1 MDKEKL
7 IKDIEEEVAK
17 VVNDM
22 IIRNEIK
29 ETTAMFIKHKV
40 KEHRLARFYA
50 KWKCHKY
57 QPTMTE
63 FANAAVRGIV
73 ACSGTADEKA
83 CDFLD
88 FVLNPGMR
96 GLRSYLKGTKD
107 FLVWLERIKL
117 QYPELPP
124 LFSIIT
130 MDFTCMYPTIPD
142 DLVLPAVR
150 EYLDSRN
157 VKEPSTEK
165 TMELLEVVRKNNY
178 FEFVVKNFHQIGGT
192 SIGKKH
198 APPLACLAAGKL
210 EEEMIFTAN
219 ISKEKVLDDLTNN
232 DEKSRFYKRFID
244 NMIAAFMGT
253 EEEAKDFV
261 DWMNTLWPGLKFT

>member
-1 MDKEKL
+1 MTLAVNYNYNYNYKTAALNDLAKQNNIVEVDQVDKEKL
-7 IKDIEEEVAK
+7 IKDIEEEVAN
-17 VVNDM
+17 VVDSM
-22 IIRNEIK
+22 VARNEIK
-29 ETTAMFIKHKV
+29 ETTAQFVKHKA
-40 KEHRLARFYA
+40 KEHRLARFYT

-73 ACSGTADEKA
+73 SCSGTADEKA

-96 GLRSYLKGTKD
+96 GLRSYLTGTKD
-107 FLVWLERIKL
+107 FLIWIETLKD

-150 EYLDSRN
+150 DYLESRR
-157 VKEPSTEK
+157 VAEPSTEK
-165 TMELLEVVRKNNY
+165 TM
-178 FEFVVKNFHQIGGT
+178 
-192 SIGKKH
+192 
-198 APPLACLAAGKL
+198 ACLAAGKL
-210 EEEMIFTAN
+210 EEEAIFTADIFKN
-219 ISKEKVLDDLTNN
+219 KVLKDTSNN

-244 NMIAAFMGT
+244 DMIAAFLGT
-253 EEEAKDFV
+253 EQEAKDFV
-261 DWMNTLWPGLKFT
+261 DCY